1 MTLSFSITSPSLP
14 KGALNENTQFLY
26 LHRFFFGGVT
36 TFTAHLFYTLGLVH
50 KKNKFLLRPSCKSE
64 SILRDFGY
72 GLFYHNISKDSIVSI
87 KYPFLTVV
95 KDDYYDVLLKL
106 NDTRS
111 RLDNIVLVIHDPRDI
126 SDIMIPVIRNYKIVT
141 IRKTVQ
147 DFLIQKYDLSSLFL
161 YHPFYPYPITISK
174 NPRTDAVSISRIG
187 FGKNID
193 IILKANRLLNPQQ
206 SIKLY
211 GCLTPIYVYRYLGG
225 KNGDFNKFYY
235 GRFERSFSS
244 LSSIIAEAKFVVD
257 LSVVKHDGGG
267 TQYTFLEAIHNGCAL
282 ILHRRWL
289 EGIADEYKDFKENYN
304 CFAIEN
310 ENELAEL
317 IRKDPD
323 TTKIVNNAK
332 KLMHRHTT
340 VDWAKLIDNN

>member
-1 MTLSFSITSPSLP
+1 MSFSITSPSP
-14 KGALNENTQFLY
+14 PTRTLNENTQFLY

-36 TFTAHLFYTLGLVH
+36 TFAAHLFYKLGLVAH
-50 KKNKFLLRPSCKSE
+50 KKNKLLLHPSCKSE

-72 GLFYHNISKDSIVSI
+72 GLRYRNISKDSIASI

-126 SDIMIPVIRNYKIVT
+126 SDRMIPVIRNYKIVT

-147 DFLIQKYDLSSLFL
+147 DFLIQKYNLNSVFL
-161 YHPFYPYPITISK
+161 YHPFYPYPIISK
-174 NPRTDAVSISRIG
+174 NPKVGAVSISRIG
-187 FGKNID
+187 FGKNTD
-193 IILKANRLLNPQQ
+193 IILKANRLLGPQQ

-211 GCLTPIYVYRYLGG
+211 GCPTPIYVYRYLGG
-225 KNGDFNKFYY
+225 KKGDFNKFYY
-235 GRFERSFSS
+235 GKFERSFRS
-244 LSSIIAEAKFVVD
+244 LSQIIAGAKFVVD

-267 TQYTFLEAIHNGCAL
+267 TQYTFLEAIHNNCAL
-282 ILHRRWL
+282 ILHRSWL
-289 EGIADEYKDFKENYN
+289 EGIANKYRDFKENYN
-304 CFAIEN
+304 CLAVEN
-310 ENELAEL
+310 ENELVEL

-323 TTKIVNNAK
+323 TANIINNAK
-332 KLMHRHTT
+332 KLMHRHTNIN
-340 VDWAKLIDNN
+340 WAQLIDNN

>member
-1 MTLSFSITSPSLP
+1 MESITDI
-14 KGALNENTQFLY
+14 N
-26 LHRFFFGGVT
+26 
-36 TFTAHLFYTLGLVH
+36 
-50 KKNKFLLRPSCKSE
+50 
-64 SILRDFGY
+64 
-72 GLFYHNISKDSIVSI
+72 
-87 KYPFLTVV
+87 YPFLTVV
-95 KDDYYDVLLKL
+95 KNDYYDALVKL
-106 NDTRS
+106 NDSRS

-126 SDIMIPVIRNYKIVT
+126 SGRMIPVISNYKIVT

-147 DFLIQKYDLSSLFL
+147 DFIMKKYNLSSLFL
-161 YHPFYPYPITISK
+161 YHPFYPYPIISR
-174 NPRTDAVSISRIG
+174 NPRIGAVSISRIG

-193 IILKANRLLNPQQ
+193 IILKANRLLDSQQ

-211 GCLTPIYVYRYLGG
+211 GCLTPIYVHHYLGG
-225 KNGDFNKFYY
+225 KNGEFGKFYY
-235 GRFERSFSS
+235 GKFERSFRS
-244 LSSIIAEAKFVVD
+244 LSQIIAGAKFVVD
-257 LSVVKHDGGG
+257 LSVVRHDGGG

-289 EGIADEYKDFKENYN
+289 DGIADEYKDFKENYN

-332 KLMHRHTT
+332 KLMYRHTT
-340 VDWAKLIDNN
+340 VDWTKLIDNN

>member
-1 MTLSFSITSPSLP
+1 MTLSEPSPSSH
-14 KGALNENTQFLY
+14 KKSLNENTQFLY

-36 TFTAHLFYTLGLVH
+36 TFTAHLFYTLGLVGKRNNTVLLHPSH
-50 KKNKFLLRPSCKSE
+50 KNE

-72 GLFYHNISKDSIVSI
+72 GLSYRNISKESFASI

-95 KDDYYDVLLKL
+95 KDDYYDTLVKL
-106 NDTRS
+106 NETRK
-111 RLDNIVLVIHDPRDI
+111 RVDNTVLVIHDPRDI
-126 SDIMIPVIRNYKIVT
+126 SDRMIQVIRNYKIVT

-147 DFLIQKYDLSSLFL
+147 NFLIQKYDLSSLFF
-161 YHPFYPYPITISK
+161 YHPFYPYPIIISK
-174 NPRTDAVSISRIG
+174 NPRTGAVSISRIG

-193 IILKANRLLNPQQ
+193 IILKANRSLNPQQ

-211 GCLTPIYVYRYLGG
+211 GCPTPIYVYRYLGG
-225 KNGDFNKFYY
+225 KNGEFGKYYY
-235 GRFERSFSS
+235 GKFERSFRS
-244 LSSIIAEAKFVVD
+244 LSQIISGAKFVVD

-289 EGIADEYKDFKENYN
+289 EDIADEYKDFKENHN

-310 ENELAEL
+310 ENELVEL

-332 KLMHRHTT
+332 KMMHRHTT
-340 VDWAKLIDNN
+340 VDWTKLIDNN